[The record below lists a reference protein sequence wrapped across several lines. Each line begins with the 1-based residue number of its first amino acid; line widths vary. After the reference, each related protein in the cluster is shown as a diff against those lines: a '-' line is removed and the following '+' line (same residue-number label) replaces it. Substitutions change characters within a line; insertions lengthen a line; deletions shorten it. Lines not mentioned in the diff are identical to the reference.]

1 MNERTIKQVSEAGD
15 GDSLDD
21 AQIFADGLSKQPS
34 GPETG
39 FQGTALMGGG
49 GGRRPSPP
57 LPAPSSSGGGG
68 TIDVEAEIAA
78 AEAAEAA
85 AAASADKG
93 AFVSCRRCTY
103 ANTLPATKCLMC
115 DAELLVDP

>member
-1 MNERTIKQVSEAGD
+1 MSEAGD

-21 AQIFADGLSKQPS
+21 GQIFADGLSNQPS

-57 LPAPSSSGGGG
+57 LPAPSLSVSASGGSG

-78 AEAAEAA
+78 EI
-85 AAASADKG
+85 SANEG
-93 AFVSCRRCTY
+93 AIVSCRMCTY
-103 ANTLPATKCLMC
+103 NNNLTATKCQMC
-115 DAELLVDP
+115 GNELLVDP